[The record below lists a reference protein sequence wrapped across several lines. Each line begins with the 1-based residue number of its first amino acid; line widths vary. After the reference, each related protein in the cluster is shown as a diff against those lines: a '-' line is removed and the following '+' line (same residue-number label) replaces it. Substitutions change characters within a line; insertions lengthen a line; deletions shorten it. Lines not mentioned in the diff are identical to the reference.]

1 MLTCSTNHIEQP
13 CDVSVCRRVP
23 HHNAG
28 DGNAEEDKDA
38 SAFYSAEDEGA
49 EEDKDE
55 CENDSA
61 EDEEEEENAECDEV
75 TLRVPC
81 VRIVHET
88 KFVHWKKFA
97 LSMKKQFDNLGLTRT
112 PTEFADALD
121 KAMQSPYEDVC
132 KQAAERMTG
141 ACGKR
146 PPEM

>member
-38 SAFYSAEDEGA
+38 SAIYSAEDEGA
-49 EEDKDE
+49 EEGKDE
-55 CENDSA
+55 SGNDSA
-61 EDEEEEENAECDEV
+61 EDEEEEEENAECDKV

-81 VRIVHET
+81 VIVHET

-121 KAMQSPYEDVC
+121 KAMQSPYEGGRQLNSSAVRGLNSIV
-132 KQAAERMTG
+132 EFPR
-141 ACGKR
+141 
-146 PPEM
+146 